1 MSLFSNLYIGT
12 SGLQSSQEALN
23 VVAHNVTNADTEGYT
38 RQQVSYGTR
47 EYNRLSNSSIGVS
60 MKQTGLGVYITEV
73 RQVRDR
79 FVDASYRNQA
89 GRQGFYNES
98 YSAIEEIQGIF
109 GEMDGPTFENSMNDL
124 QTALAELAKEPT
136 SEVKQSMAVQYA
148 NSFVEAAQNVYRDL
162 SNYQDKLN
170 QRSRGR
176 WMRSMHW
183 DTRSTR

>member
-1 MSLFSNLYIGT
+1 MGLFSNLYIGT

-23 VVAHNVTNADTEGYT
+23 MVAHNVTNADTEGYT

-47 EYNRLSNSSIGVS
+47 EYHRLSNSSIGVS

-109 GEMDGPTFENSMNDL
+109 G
-124 QTALAELAKEPT
+124 
-136 SEVKQSMAVQYA
+136 
-148 NSFVEAAQNVYRDL
+148 
-162 SNYQDKLN
+162 
-170 QRSRGR
+170 
-176 WMRSMHW
+176 
-183 DTRSTR
+183 